1 MLEIL
6 ITINNF
12 AHDFVSALFI
22 AGIILLIILARE
34 VEKHKTAETISLY
47 RSVSRKF
54 SPLIFISLVL
64 IFVLGFFRYL
74 TYDYTFSESFAR
86 TRINILIIKHL
97 ILLCIVGYG
106 IYLHFKL
113 TKEFDSP
120 HGLTK

>member
-12 AHDFVSALFI
+12 AHDLVSALFI

-34 VEKHKTAETISLY
+34 VEKHKTAETIYLY

-54 SPLIFISLVL
+54 SPLILISLVL

-74 TYDYTFSESFAR
+74 TYDYTFPESFAR
-86 TRINILIIKHL
+86 TRVNILIIKHL
-97 ILLCIVGYG
+97 ILLGIVGYG
-106 IYLHFKL
+106 VHLHFKL
-113 TKEFDSP
+113 VKKFDGP
-120 HGLTK
+120 N